1 MAVAG
6 FTTNNLVKEHDMYID
21 FLKKRN
27 DYVKENSADIFDKN
41 VIIPEGFKY
50 FGESWSKHQAERVNI
65 IKWHSIL
72 LTYDIWC
79 KCVKDYTVSSP
90 ILYKR
95 QVSIPLGVLRS
106 FKARVEEALKE
117 SGPNYNNYIHKRSP
131 FDACRYLAIFWTYL
145 DIVKDT
151 KTQRF
156 FPDKATREGAAKVFG
171 YQDGENPFEMN
182 GKYFHTNKEKTVK
195 EETTKYNLNLDA
207 SIDEFDFTT
216 RTRNGLWRAGYRKL
230 GDIINLKYENLIKIR
245 NLGLVS
251 TKEVLEKLNEIKSQS
266 ESVRIPDPKRIKV
279 SENETPFDT
288 KNNESVIDIAEQA
301 AKEVSEEKDLKY
313 VEYAEDHINMVH
325 PYDYNSLLEK
335 FNKLK
340 NDYDELDAKCDTL
353 KKKYADLLETSR
365 TQCDKYDEL
374 LKQKLEL
381 ETCIPRLKDD
391 IHVLKEENQELK
403 AQNSRLRVVSD
414 PSNLDT
420 FTLLNTVL
428 EKMKHSKMEY
438 ILLTIDGITVDIHP
452 AKSFPLKTDYQIRS
466 SEVR

>member
-27 DYVKENSADIFDKN
+27 AYVKEHSADIFDKN

-50 FGESWSKHQAERVNI
+50 FGESWNKHQAERVNI

-95 QVSIPLGVLRS
+95 KVSVPLGVLRS

-145 DIVKDT
+145 DIAKDT

-171 YQDGENPFEMN
+171 YQEGENPFEMN
-182 GKYFHTNKEKTVK
+182 GKYYHTNKEKPMK
-195 EETTKYNLNLDA
+195 EETTKYNLNFDA
-207 SIDEFDFTT
+207 SIDEFNFTT
-216 RTRNGLWRAGYRKL
+216 RTRNGLRRAGYRKL

-266 ESVRIPDPKRIKV
+266 ESEAKK
-279 SENETPFDT
+279 
-288 KNNESVIDIAEQA
+288 ESVIDIAEQA
-301 AKEVSEEKDLKY
+301 AKEVEEELSMP
-313 VEYAEDHINMVH
+313 EPPLRE
-325 PYDYNSLLEK
+325 LRET

-340 NDYDELDAKCDTL
+340 NDYDALNAKYDTL
-353 KKKYADLLETSR
+353 LRNSKELARQNDDLLKSKSEM
-365 TQCDKYDEL
+365 EAFN
-374 LKQKLEL
+374 
-381 ETCIPRLKDD
+381 IRLRDA
-391 IHVLKEENQELK
+391 LQNLRAENEELK
-403 AQNSRLRVVSD
+403 ARDSKLSIAAN
-414 PSNLDT
+414 PKNIDT

-428 EKMKHSKMEY
+428 EKMKDSKMEY
-438 ILLTIDGITVDIHP
+438 ILLTIDGMTIDIHP
-452 AKSFPLKTDYQIRS
+452 VQKTPIRPAYQIRS

>member
-6 FTTNNLVKEHDMYID
+6 FATNNLVKEHDMYID

-41 VIIPEGFKY
+41 AIIPEGFKY
-50 FGESWSKHQAERVNI
+50 FGESWSKHQTERVNI

-79 KCVKDYTVSSP
+79 KCVKDYTISSP
-90 ILYKR
+90 IAYKR
-95 QVSIPLGVLRS
+95 QVSVPLGVLRS
-106 FKARVEEALKE
+106 FKARIEEALKK

-145 DIVKDT
+145 DISKDT

-156 FPDKATREGAAKVFG
+156 FPDKETREGAAKVFG

-182 GKYFHTNKEKTVK
+182 GKYYHKNKEKTMK
-195 EETTKYNLNLDA
+195 EEATKYNLNLDA

-266 ESVRIPDPKRIKV
+266 ESVAK
-279 SENETPFDT
+279 E
-288 KNNESVIDIAEQA
+288 ESVIDIAEQA
-301 AKEVSEEKDLKY
+301 AKEVEEESSMPEPPLR
-313 VEYAEDHINMVH
+313 ELRET
-325 PYDYNSLLEK
+325 

-340 NDYDELDAKCDTL
+340 NDYDALDAKYD
-353 KKKYADLLETSR
+353 DLIS
-365 TQCDKYDEL
+365 K
-374 LKQKLEL
+374 KLEL
-381 ETCIPRLKDD
+381 ETYVSRLRDD

-403 AQNSRLRVVSD
+403 EQNSNLRVVAN
-414 PSNLDT
+414 PKNLDT

-428 EKMKHSKMEY
+428 EKMKDSKMEY
-438 ILLTIDGITVDIHP
+438 ILLTIDGMSIDIHP
-452 AKSFPLKTDYQIRS
+452 AQKVPIRPAYQIRS

>member
-1 MAVAG
+1 MAVVG

-27 DYVKENSADIFDKN
+27 AYVKENSADIFDKN

-79 KCVKDYTVSSP
+79 KCVKDYTISSP
-90 ILYKR
+90 IAYKR
-95 QVSIPLGVLRS
+95 QVSVPLGILRS
-106 FKARVEEALKE
+106 FKVRIEGALKK

-171 YQDGENPFEMN
+171 YQKDENPFEMN
-182 GKYFHTNKEKTVK
+182 GKYFHTNKEKTMK

-251 TKEVLEKLNEIKSQS
+251 TKEVLEKLNEIKQQS
-266 ESVRIPDPKRIKV
+266 ESVCIPDPKRIKV
-279 SENETPFDT
+279 SENETPFDG
-288 KNNESVIDIAEQA
+288 SVIDIAEQA
-301 AKEVSEEKDLKY
+301 AKEVEEEHSMPEPPLR
-313 VEYAEDHINMVH
+313 ELRET
-325 PYDYNSLLEK
+325 

-340 NDYDELDAKCDTL
+340 NDYDALDAKYDGL
-353 KKKYADLLETSR
+353 LEKSKELGKQNYDLLKSKSEI
-365 TQCDKYDEL
+365 EAFNF
-374 LKQKLEL
+374 
-381 ETCIPRLKDD
+381 RLKSKIDD
-391 IHVLKEENQELK
+391 LKNENEELK
-403 AQNSRLRVVSD
+403 ARDSKLSIAAN
-414 PSNLDT
+414 PKNIDT
-420 FTLLNTVL
+420 FTLLNAVL
-428 EKMKHSKMEY
+428 EKMKDSKMEY
-438 ILLTIDGITVDIHP
+438 ILLTIDGMTIDIHP
-452 AKSFPLKTDYQIRS
+452 VQKTPIRPAYQIRS